1 VYIVS
6 EAKPVMATC
15 LAGLSLPA
23 AKMVA
28 SVLLTMCTFTVSDS
42 VEVRRVRPHYLM
54 HIDP

>member
-1 VYIVS
+1 MVS

-15 LAGLSLPA
+15 LAGLSLLSA

-28 SVLLTMCTFTVSDS
+28 SVLLTMCTFTVSDNVTGTGS
-42 VEVRRVRPHYLM
+42 SPHYLM